1 MRVLLIED
9 DPTLGPSIKQ
19 GLELTNYAVD
29 LLTDGADGLQMALTF
44 PYDVIILDV
53 MLPGMQGFEVCRKI
67 RDAGHRVPILM
78 LTALNAIDQRVAGL
92 DSGADDYLVKPFA
105 NAELL
110 ARVRALLR
118 REAPSK
124 APELHFLDITLD
136 PWTREVRRGDRVVDL
151 SAKEYALLELL
162 LRHPRQ
168 VLTRSM
174 IADHVWNYDADNIS
188 NVIDVYIR
196 YLRRKLCEGG
206 EADLIHTVR
215 GAGYQLKEPGL

>member
-53 MLPGMQGFEVCRKI
+53 MLPGMQGFDVCRKI
-67 RDAGHRVPILM
+67 REAGHRVPIIM
-78 LTALNAIDQRVAGL
+78 LTALSTIDQRVAGL

-136 PWTREVRRGDRVVDL
+136 PKTREVRRGDRMVDL

-162 LRHPRQ
+162 LRNPRQ

-196 YLRRKLCEGG
+196 YLRRKLCEAG

-215 GAGYQLKEPGL
+215 GAGYQLKEPNL

>member
-44 PYDVIILDV
+44 PYDVVILDV

-78 LTALNAIDQRVAGL
+78 LTALSSIDQRVAGL

-136 PWTREVRRGDRVVDL
+136 PRTREVRRGKRVVDL

-215 GAGYQLKEPGL
+215 GAGYQLKEPSL